1 MRTLL
6 LALIALLVVAPAAA
20 QSQLHGTVEPNVDI
34 ADCTQTKTYDLVVSD
49 DGG

>member
-20 QSQLHGTVEPNVDI
+20 QSQLHGTVELNVI